1 MSLVSNLKSPFTKT
15 TPVVTIVLLA
25 VLFAVFR
32 LSGGSVR
39 VERKPARTPERRIEV
54 NRPSASLP
62 RSSDSN
68 KQNQIIKHSENA
80 GTISLSDSESED
92 FMRKVLE
99 NRRAKDAANQKEGG
113 SNSATGTTR
122 RSGLD
127 DIEKDLG
134 LR

>member
-39 VERKPARTPERRIEV
+39 VERKPARAPERRIEV

-62 RSSDSN
+62 RPSDST

>member
-39 VERKPARTPERRIEV
+39 VERKPARVPERRIEV

-62 RSSDSN
+62 RSSDST

-80 GTISLSDSESED
+80 GTISLSESESED

-99 NRRAKDAANQKEGG
+99 NRRAKDAANQKEVG
-113 SNSATGTTR
+113 SNSATAATR